1 MNIIVF
7 ASRFEDRNWKP
18 WEIECTDEELD
29 AVYDSAVAK
38 ARDRL
43 NFGPPDLVDYLFGA
57 TYIFDIALGPAESP
71 RGGDTRVHA
80 VCVDGVLFGSS
91 TELSQQFELLR
102 NVA

>member
-43 NFGPPDLVDYLFGA
+43 NFGPPDLRGLLFSA
-57 TYIFDIALGPAESP
+57 PLT
-71 RGGDTRVHA
+71 
-80 VCVDGVLFGSS
+80 SS
-91 TELSQQFELLR
+91 TSLWVQRKVL
-102 NVA
+102 VAGTPGLMPSVSMGCCLGVRLN

>member
-18 WEIECTDEELD
+18 WERKCTPEELD

-38 ARDRL
+38 ALDRL
-43 NFGPPDLVDYLFGA
+43 NFGRPDLMDYLFGA
-57 TYIFDIALGPAESP
+57 SYIFDIALGPAESP
-71 RGGDTRVHA
+71 HAGDTRVHG
-80 VCVDGVLFGSS
+80 VCVDGVLFGSL
-91 TELSQQFELLR
+91 TQLSQQFELLR